1 MNLFRF
7 SLRTLLRD
15 WRAGELRILVLALI
29 IAVSGVTT
37 VGFFSDRVQRA
48 LVRESSQL
56 LGGDLLVSASH
67 ELPSAYEQQ
76 AKRFRLQTTTLTR
89 FPSMVSHADN
99 NLLCAIKAVTP
110 GYPLRGKLQLA
121 MLSEDDNLLQSSAR
135 VAQGIPAPGTV
146 WIDEKVMA
154 GLDVKSGDKLEI
166 GMIELT
172 VAELVASEPDHSVG
186 FINMNPR
193 LLINAQD
200 LAASELIQP
209 GSRVSYQLLVAG
221 EIADVAAFRDWLQPQ
236 LTPGESVEGIQ
247 DARPEIRAALDRAGK
262 FLGLAALAS
271 VVVAAVAVALA
282 TRRFIQRHLDGCA
295 VMRCLG
301 ATQSVLLR
309 LYLYH
314 FLMLGAFASFLGCI
328 LGIFAQ
334 EFLSRWLTELVGTV
348 LPLPGALPAVHGI
361 LTGMVLLL
369 GFSLPPLLNLR
380 QVPALRVI
388 RRDMGMANLHGFV
401 GYAFGLVMLSTLFIW
416 KAGELKLGLL
426 IMLGFLLA
434 VLVFATIGWL
444 IIRLMLLMRTQGSGA
459 WHYGLAN
466 IRRRT
471 LASLVQAVAL
481 GLGMMALMTLTLIR
495 TDLLQDWQTRLPPDT
510 PNRFLLNIQ
519 PDQRAALATF
529 FEQQGI
535 AQPEMFPMVRG
546 RLTMINDKKVHP
558 ESYDNNPHAKQFIMR
573 EFNLSWMDRLQPDNE
588 IVAGEWWQSGEA
600 TANELSMEAHF
611 AETIGVTLGD
621 RMTFNIAGEDLTATI
636 TSLRKI
642 DWDTFHVNFFAV
654 LRPGTLDHYPVTYVT
669 SFYLPSAK
677 IGVMQ
682 SLVRAFPNMLII
694 DVAGMV
700 ERVQTM
706 IGQVARAVEFVF
718 LFTLLAGF
726 IVLYAAIA
734 ATQDE
739 RRYEAAIFRTLGA
752 KKRQLARAWFVEFA
766 ILGGLAGVF
775 AAAGSGMLGSVI
787 SEYALHLP
795 YTPNPWLWL
804 TGILIGVISV
814 TVAGLIGT
822 RSTLSQPPL
831 LTLRKAG

>member
-1 MNLFRF
+1 MNLLRL
-7 SLRTLLRD
+7 SLRMLLRD

-37 VGFFSDRVQRA
+37 VGFFADRVQRA

-56 LGGDLLVSASH
+56 LGGDLLVNSSQV
-67 ELPSAYEQQ
+67 LPVEYEQQ
-76 AKRFRLQTTTLTR
+76 ARRFRLQTVALTR
-89 FPSMVSHADN
+89 FPSMVSYADN

-121 MLSEDDNLLQSSAR
+121 ALSEDGEPSRSPER

-146 WIDEKVMA
+146 WIDEKIMV
-154 GLDVKSGDKLEI
+154 GLDVKLGDKLEI

-172 VAELVASEPDHSVG
+172 VTELVANEPDHSVG

-200 LAASELIQP
+200 LAASELIQT

-221 EIADVAAFRDWLQPQ
+221 EMADVAAYRSWLEPQ
-236 LTPGESVEGIQ
+236 LAPGESVEGIQ

-314 FLMLGAFASFLGCI
+314 FLMLGTLASLLGCT
-328 LGIFAQ
+328 LGIVAQ
-334 EFLSRWLTELVGTV
+334 EFLSRWLAELAGTV
-348 LPLPGALPAVHGI
+348 LPLPGSLPAVQGM
-361 LTGMVLLL
+361 LTGMALLL

-388 RRDMGMANLHGFV
+388 RRDMDSVNLHGFA
-401 GYAFGLVMLSTLFIW
+401 GYVFGLIMLSILFIW
-416 KAGELKLGLL
+416 KAGDVKLGLL

-434 VLVFATIGWL
+434 IVVFATIGWV
-444 IIRLMLLMRTQGSGA
+444 IIRLMLLMRAQGSGA

-466 IRRRT
+466 VKRRT
-471 LASLVQAVAL
+471 LATLVQAVAL

-510 PNRFLLNIQ
+510 PNRFLINIQ
-519 PDQRAALATF
+519 PDQQPALVTF
-529 FEQQGI
+529 FEQHEI

-546 RLTMINDKKVHP
+546 RLIRINDETVRS
-558 ESYDNNPHAKQFIMR
+558 EDYDHNPHAKQFIMR
-573 EFNLSWMDRLQPDNE
+573 EFNLSWMDALQQDNE
-588 IVAGEWWQSGEA
+588 IVAGQWWQSEEA
-600 TANELSMEAHF
+600 NINELSMEADF
-611 AETIGVTLGD
+611 AKTIGVKLGD
-621 RMTFNIAGEDLTATI
+621 QMTFHIAGEDFTATI

-654 LRPGTLDHYPVTYVT
+654 LRPGSLDNYPATYVT
-669 SFYLPSAK
+669 SFYLPSSQ
-677 IGVMQ
+677 IGVMPY
-682 SLVRAFPNMLII
+682 LVRTFPNILII
-694 DVAGMV
+694 DVASMI

-706 IGQVARAVEFVF
+706 IAQVARAVEFVF
-718 LFTLLAGF
+718 MFTLLAGF

-752 KKRQLARAWFVEFA
+752 RKRQLARAWFVEFA
-766 ILGGLAGVF
+766 ILGGLAGIF
-775 AAAGSGMLGSVI
+775 AAAGSGVLGYII
-787 SEYALHLP
+787 SERTLHLS

-814 TVAGLIGT
+814 TAAGLIGT

>member
-1 MNLFRF
+1 M
-7 SLRTLLRD
+7 LLRD

-37 VGFFSDRVQRA
+37 VGFFADRVQRA
-48 LVRESSQL
+48 LIYESSQL
-56 LGGDLLVSASH
+56 LGGDLLVSSSQA
-67 ELPSAYEQQ
+67 LPSGYEQQ
-76 AKRFRLQTTTLTR
+76 ARRFSLQTATLTR
-89 FPSMVSHADN
+89 FPSMVSYADN

-110 GYPLRGKLQLA
+110 GYPLRGKLQLVSLA
-121 MLSEDDNLLQSSAR
+121 EGDELSQSPAR

-154 GLDVKSGDKLEI
+154 GLDVKLGDKLEI

-172 VAELVASEPDHSVG
+172 VTELVASEPDHSVG

-193 LLINAQD
+193 LLINEQD

-221 EIADVAAFRDWLQPQ
+221 EIADVAAYRSWLETQ
-236 LTPGESVEGIQ
+236 LVPGQSVEGIQ
-247 DARPEIRAALDRAGK
+247 DARPEIRAALDRARK

-314 FLMLGAFASFLGCI
+314 FLMLGAFSSLLGCM
-328 LGIFAQ
+328 LGIIAQ
-334 EFLSRWLTELVGTV
+334 EFLSRWLAELAGTV
-348 LPLPGALPAVHGI
+348 LPLPGGLPAVQGM

-388 RRDMGMANLHGFV
+388 RRDMGMTNLHGFA
-401 GYAFGLVMLSTLFIW
+401 GYAFGLLMLSTLFIW
-416 KAGELKLGLL
+416 KAGDLKLGLL

-434 VLVFATIGWL
+434 VAAFAAIGWV
-444 IIRLMLLMRTQGSGA
+444 IIRLMLLMRVQGSGA

-466 IRRRT
+466 VKRRT

-510 PNRFLLNIQ
+510 PNRFLINIQ
-519 PDQRAALATF
+519 PDQQPALFTF
-529 FEQQGI
+529 FEQHEI
-535 AQPEMFPMVRG
+535 VQPEMFPMVRG
-546 RLTMINDKKVHP
+546 RLTRI
-558 ESYDNNPHAKQFIMR
+558 
-573 EFNLSWMDRLQPDNE
+573 EFNLSWMDKLQQDNE
-588 IVAGEWWQSGEA
+588 IVAGEWWRSTEA
-600 TANELSMEAHF
+600 DINELSMEEDF
-611 AETIGVTLGD
+611 AKTIGVKLGD
-621 RMTFNIAGEDLTATI
+621 RMTFHIAGEDFTATI

-654 LRPGTLDHYPVTYVT
+654 LRPGSLDNYPTTYVT
-669 SFYLPSAK
+669 SFYLPPSQV
-677 IGVMQ
+677 GVMQ
-682 SLVRAFPNMLII
+682 HLVRTFPNILII
-694 DVAGMV
+694 DVASMI

-706 IGQVARAVEFVF
+706 IAQVARAVEFVF
-718 LFTLLAGF
+718 MFTLLAGF

-752 KKRQLARAWFVEFA
+752 RKRQLARAWLVEFA
-766 ILGGLAGVF
+766 ILGGLAGIF
-775 AAAGSGMLGSVI
+775 AAAGSGVLGYVI
-787 SEYALHLP
+787 SERTLHLS
-795 YTPNPWLWL
+795 YTPDPWLWL
-804 TGILIGVISV
+804 IGILIGVISV
-814 TVAGLIGT
+814 TAAGLIGT